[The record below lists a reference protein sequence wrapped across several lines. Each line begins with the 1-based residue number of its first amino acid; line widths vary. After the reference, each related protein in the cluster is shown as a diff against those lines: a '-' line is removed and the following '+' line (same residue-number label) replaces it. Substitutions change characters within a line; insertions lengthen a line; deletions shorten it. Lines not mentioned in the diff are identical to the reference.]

1 MLLIADLI
9 LDSDVTNIIAGKTLK
24 LSKSS
29 ILFPDKGSIDSILS
43 IVSPKKL
50 IL

>member
-1 MLLIADLI
+1 M

-24 LSKSS
+24 FSKFS
-29 ILFPDKGSIDSILS
+29 ILVPVNGSIDSILS

>member
-9 LDSDVTNIIAGKTLK
+9 LDSDVTNIIAGKILK
-24 LSKSS
+24 FSKFSN
-29 ILFPDKGSIDSILS
+29 LLPDKGSIDSILS